1 MLDWMHMP
9 VKPIALAAY
18 QCALDRQLRL
28 TKPPG
33 SLGVLEEI
41 AARLCGMQNTHK
53 PRLTRVQICIFA
65 ADHGVAEERVSAFPQ
80 VVTKEMVR
88 NFATGGAAIAVL
100 AKHLRAELEVVD
112 VGVLSDTRDIA
123 GVINARV
130 AAGTHNFMYGPAMTR
145 IQLGAALQAGQDAVM
160 RALDRGAQLLIAGDM
175 GIANTTSATAITC
188 SLLGKSAREITGAG
202 TGLDRAGIIHKA
214 AVIQCA
220 LDLHSSAIQSPLDL
234 LQRLGGFEIAAM
246 TGAYIAAAQQ
256 GLPVLIDGF
265 ISSAAALLASR
276 INAGASTWWFYGH
289 ASTEPGHAYILH
301 ELNAKPLLTLG
312 MRLGEGSGAAM
323 ALPLLRQACILH
335 TKMATFDQAGV
346 STQ

>member
-1 MLDWMHMP
+1 MLDWVYNP
-9 VKPIALAAY
+9 AKPFAMAAY
-18 QCALDRQLRL
+18 QHALDRQLRL

-41 AARLCGMQNTHK
+41 AARLCGMQNTDK
-53 PRLTRVQICIFA
+53 PRLARIQISIFA
-65 ADHGVAEERVSAFPQ
+65 ADHGVAEENVSAFPQ

-88 NFATGGAAIAVL
+88 NFANGGAAISVL
-100 AKHLRAELEVVD
+100 AKHLGAELEVVD
-112 VGVLSDTRDIA
+112 VGTCGGTRDIK
-123 GVINARV
+123 GVIDAHV
-130 AAGTHNFMYGPAMTR
+130 ADGTANFMHAPAMTR
-145 IQLGAALQAGQDAVM
+145 MQLTAAVEAGYAAVE
-160 RALDRGAQLLIAGDM
+160 RALDRGAQLFIAGDM
-175 GIANTTSATAITC
+175 GIANSTSATAITC
-188 SLLGKSAREITGAG
+188 SLLGKSAREIVGPG

-220 LDLHSSAIQSPLDL
+220 LDLHSSAIKSPLDL

-246 TGAYIAAAQQ
+246 TGAYIAAAQH

-276 INAGASTWWFYGH
+276 INASSSGWWFYGH
-289 ASTEPGHAYILH
+289 TSTEPGHVYILH
-301 ELNAKPLLTLG
+301 ELGARPLVNLG
-312 MRLGEGSGAAM
+312 MRLGEGSGAAV

-346 STQ
+346 SRG